1 MSYKRLIPCIFI
13 YKGKAIKWFD
23 DKEVVS
29 DDVIGLAKQ
38 YCDKGADELI
48 VFDLSNTDDEH
59 DEAIDLMKAAAKATY
74 GRKGDKIVQMNYDA
88 IDAGAKQ
95 VVEIAVPES
104 WKDAADEGLT
114 TPHVGEGGRADVV
127 DFVKNIQAKV
137 NAQEGNTLPVSAFN
151 EYVDGS
157 TPPMPI
163 QHN

>member
-23 DKEVVS
+23 DKEVIS

-88 IDAGAKQ
+88 REKYSVHRCKTGNPEFFQTA
-95 VVEIAVPES
+95 VV
-104 WKDAADEGLT
+104 
-114 TPHVGEGGRADVV
+114 
-127 DFVKNIQAKV
+127 
-137 NAQEGNTLPVSAFN
+137 
-151 EYVDGS
+151 
-157 TPPMPI
+157 
-163 QHN
+163 